1 MAGVKGRS
9 GGPRPGA
16 GRKPKVKAA
25 GTAAST
31 DSQVEKEIEVSA
43 EVPGVEDQKPL
54 EFLKSVY
61 TNAAVPLNHRVR
73 AAIAAAQYEHFKRGD
88 GGKKDSDKEK
98 AEKASGGKYSSLG
111 APRLASKNGK
121 PL

>member
-9 GGPRPGA
+9 GGARPGA
-16 GRKPKVKAA
+16 GRKPRDNVPRQPAP
-25 GTAAST
+25 T
-31 DSQVEKEIEVSA
+31 DSQVEKEIEASA

-88 GGKKDSDKEK
+88 GGKKDGDKEK
-98 AEKASGGKYSSLG
+98 AVKASGGKYSPMG
-111 APRLASKNGK
+111 APRLAAKNGK

>member
-1 MAGVKGRS
+1 M
-9 GGPRPGA
+9 
-16 GRKPKVKAA
+16 
-25 GTAAST
+25 
-31 DSQVEKEIEVSA
+31 
-43 EVPGVEDQKPL
+43 
-54 EFLKSVY
+54 KSVY

-88 GGKKDSDKEK
+88 GGKKDGEKEK
-98 AEKASGGKYSSLG
+98 AEKVSGGKYSSLG

>member
-1 MAGVKGRS
+1 MAGAKGRS

-16 GRKPKVKAA
+16 GRKPKRKPESTETGSSVEVKSDAD
-25 GTAAST
+25 ASL
-31 DSQVEKEIEVSA
+31 

-54 EFLKSVY
+54 EFLRSVY
-61 TNAAVPLNHRVR
+61 TNAMVPLNHRVR

-88 GGKKDSDKEK
+88 GGKKDGDKEK
-98 AEKASGGKYSSLG
+98 AEKASGGKYSSMG

>member
-9 GGPRPGA
+9 GGARAGA
-16 GRKPKVKAA
+16 GRKPKNR
-25 GTAAST
+25 
-31 DSQVEKEIEVSA
+31 DSQTESETQELRASIA
-43 EVPGVEDQKPL
+43 VPGVPDQKPL

-61 TNAAVPLNHRVR
+61 TNAEVPLNHRVR
-73 AAIAAAQYEHFKRGD
+73 AAVAAAQYEHFKRGD
-88 GGKKDSDKEK
+88 GGKKDEDKSK
-98 AEKASGGKYSSLG
+98 AAKASTGKFSSMG